1 MGVAVMEP
9 QAITDLAER
18 RGQCTLLANVL
29 MMTKQM
35 LDIARGDDWHQVA
48 SMESERRE
56 LLNECF
62 ATAVS
67 PEHSEIFS
75 EALAAMLH
83 LNEELVALL
92 DTAKAEAA
100 ARHSGQVNTR
110 RQINQYL
117 DVDPV

>member
-1 MGVAVMEP
+1 MGVAALE
-9 QAITDLAER
+9 ANTFDDLAGR

-29 MMTKQM
+29 VMTQQM
-35 LDIARGDDWHQVA
+35 LEIAQSDDWQQVA
-48 SMESERRE
+48 GMEAERRE

-92 DTAKAEAA
+92 DAAKAEAA
-100 ARHSGQVNTR
+100 VRHSGQVDAHKK
-110 RQINQYL
+110 INHYL
-117 DVDPV
+117 DVETQ

>member
-1 MGVAVMEP
+1 MNTLDTEALV
-9 QAITDLAER
+9 ER
-18 RGQCTLLANVL
+18 QGQCVLLANVL
-29 MMTKQM
+29 TMTQFM
-35 LDIARGDDWHQVA
+35 LERARKHEWELVTELEGQ
-48 SMESERRE
+48 RRA

-100 ARHSGQVNTR
+100 ARHSGQMNTR

>member
-1 MGVAVMEP
+1 MNTLDTEALV
-9 QAITDLAER
+9 ER
-18 RGQCTLLANVL
+18 QGQCVLLANVL
-29 MMTKQM
+29 TMTQFM
-35 LDIARGDDWHQVA
+35 LERARKDEWELVTELEGQ
-48 SMESERRE
+48 RRE
-56 LLNECF
+56 LLDECF

-117 DVDPV
+117 DVDPAP